1 MCNETNTSKEFRRAD
16 GTGVAGKAFSIPLE
30 SFIPQSVQSDFL
42 PEALEQTIT
51 IPYEKLAAYLDT
63 AETRLELCKAEQGI
77 ADVLPAGRR
86 KRRRESTPEEE
97 LRSEDERI
105 IEGLE
110 AAEARRVQERDE
122 EWKEPRG

>member
-1 MCNETNTSKEFRRAD
+1 M
-16 GTGVAGKAFSIPLE
+16 
-30 SFIPQSVQSDFL
+30 
-42 PEALEQTIT
+42 EQTIT
-51 IPYEKLAAYLDT
+51 IPYEKLAAYLDR
-63 AETRLELCKAEQGI
+63 AETRSELCKAKQGI